1 MFSSAVTPLRV
12 QKELAK
18 IPPGDLINRMN
29 IMNANQHIKKTSQLD
44 EQDAITKLVQAIE
57 AATKQKEDFDK
68 ATRDFY
74 SVYEKLKIAIM
85 DTCDTGPRLCGAV
98 NSAIHTAPKKNS

>member
-1 MFSSAVTPLRV
+1 MFSTTVTPKMV

-29 IMNANQHIKKTSQLD
+29 IINTNQHIKKTSTLE
-44 EQDAITKLVQAIE
+44 EQDAITKLVQTIE
-57 AATKQKEDFDK
+57 TATKQKEDFDK

-74 SVYEKLKIAIM
+74 TVYDKLKTAIFEA
-85 DTCDTGPRLCGAV
+85 CETGPKLCGTV
-98 NSAIHTAPKKNS
+98 NGAMKTQKKNS

>member
-1 MFSSAVTPLRV
+1 MV

-29 IMNANQHIKKTSQLD
+29 IINTNQHIKKTSTLE
-44 EQDAITKLVQAIE
+44 EQDAITKLVQTIE
-57 AATKQKEDFDK
+57 TATKQKEEFDK

-74 SVYEKLKIAIM
+74 TVYKKLKIAIM
-85 DTCDTGPRLCGAV
+85 DTCDTGPRFCGVV
-98 NSAIHTAPKKNS
+98 NSAINTPKKNS